1 MRIHETNL
9 VYENLPSVMTLLDSV
24 AFMWFVTLVTLGI
37 FSWIALKLW
46 HLHSLPKY
54 LANERGM
61 QQAKL
66 IFWLCMLGIV
76 WKPLWVLAV
85 IAIVTDWDK
94 AQEWIKGTRA

>member
-1 MRIHETNL
+1 MKIHNTDL

-24 AFMWFVTLVTLGI
+24 AFMWVVTLITIGI
-37 FSWIALKLW
+37 FSWATLKLW

-54 LANERGM
+54 LAKEQGM

-66 IFWLCMLGIV
+66 VFWLCMLGLF

-85 IAIVTDWDK
+85 IAIVTDWDR
-94 AQEWIKGTRA
+94 AQEWIRGTR